1 MKQDSRCKLAEK
13 RRKNGRGEKRKD
25 KKEAKQLAKN
35 ENVYSRKETCSRA
48 KKFKPGQL
56 ESIQA
61 LVPEVHSLFPP
72 ISVDLH
78 YIQYLDDEFPEE

>member
-1 MKQDSRCKLAEK
+1 MQISRKKEEK
-13 RRKNGRGEKRKD
+13 RERGEKKRQ

-35 ENVYSRKETCSRA
+35 KNVYSRKETCSRA

-56 ESIQA
+56 ESIQT
-61 LVPEVHSLFPP
+61 LDPEFHSLFPP